1 MRASVLAAQDI
12 AGAWNL
18 SSPGPLTALRKL
30 FGTDGVRGVAGVDL
44 TDDLA
49 RDLGAAAAAVAGPG
63 CTVVLGRDTRESGPA
78 LEEALVEGI
87 VSGGG
92 VARTAGVIPTPGVA
106 MLVGRLGAE
115 LGCVISASHNPYEDN
130 GIKFLG
136 ADGRKLPDAAEADIE
151 AAMGSSAGPGG
162 GRVEPV
168 ENAVE
173 RYVDWLATTYGDGVR
188 GNRQVLFDCANG
200 AAAAVAPLLAEK
212 LGLGAAFIGAAPD
225 GRNINAAVGSM
236 HLDTVAR
243 AVQDAGAECG
253 IAFDGDADRCL
264 AVDSHGR
271 PANGDA
277 IIAALAIDRR
287 RHDPLAGHRVV
298 VTSMTNLGFHRLMRE
313 YGIDVEVTD
322 VGDRYVLERMLETGA
337 MLGGEQS
344 GHVVD
349 LEHHTTGD
357 GLATAL
363 MLLGVLDR
371 LDLSM
376 AGVVDL
382 VQPFPQKLVA
392 VAADRTALEGADRIW
407 QEVRAAEAKL
417 GKDGRV
423 VLRASGTE
431 PVVRVMVEALDATEC
446 ERLCDHLADVVA
458 AEIGGTA

>member
-1 MRASVLAAQDI
+1 M
-12 AGAWNL
+12 
-18 SSPGPLTALRKL
+18 TALRKL

-63 CTVVLGRDTRESGPA
+63 CSVVLGRDTRESGPA

-92 VARTAGVIPTPGVA
+92 VALTAGVIPTPGVA

-115 LGCVISASHNPYEDN
+115 LGCVISASHNPYADN

-168 ENAVE
+168 ENAVG
-173 RYVDWLATTYGDGVR
+173 RYVDWLAETYGAGVR
-188 GNRQVLFDCANG
+188 GDRPVLFDCANG
-200 AAAAVAPLLAEK
+200 SAAAAAPLLAER
-212 LGLGAAFIGAAPD
+212 LGLDAAFIGAEPD
-225 GRNINAAVGSM
+225 GRNINAEVGST
-236 HLDTVAR
+236 HLDTLAR

-264 AVDSHGR
+264 AVDAHGR

-392 VAADRTALEGADRIW
+392 VPADRTALEGSDRIW

-417 GKDGRV
+417 GEDGRV

-446 ERLCDHLADVVA
+446 ERLCDHLSDVVA

>member
-1 MRASVLAAQDI
+1 V
-12 AGAWNL
+12 
-18 SSPGPLTALRKL
+18 TALRKL

-44 TDDLA
+44 TEGLA
-49 RDLGAAAAAVAGPG
+49 RDLGAAAVAVAGPG
-63 CTVVLGRDTRESGPA
+63 CKVVLGRDTRESGPA

-92 VARTAGVIPTPGVA
+92 VALTAGVIPTPGVA

-115 LGCVISASHNPYEDN
+115 LGCIISASHNPYEDN

-136 ADGRKLPDAAEADIE
+136 AEGRKLPDSAEADIE
-151 AAMGSSAGPGG
+151 AATGSGSGPGG

-173 RYVDWLATTYGDGVR
+173 RYVDWLAGTYGEGLR
-188 GNRQVLFDCANG
+188 GDRRVVFDCANG
-200 AAAAVAPLLAEK
+200 AAAAAAPLLAEK
-212 LGLGAAFIGAAPD
+212 LHLDAAFIGAEPD
-225 GRNINAAVGSM
+225 GRNINAEVGST
-236 HLDTVAR
+236 HLDTLAR
-243 AVQDAGAECG
+243 AVQEAGAECG

-264 AVDSHGR
+264 AVDAHGR

-277 IIAALAIDRR
+277 IIAALAIDRL
-287 RHDPLAGHRVV
+287 RHDRLAGDRVV
-298 VTSMTNLGFHRLMRE
+298 VTSMTNLGFQRLMRE
-313 YGIDVEVTD
+313 YGIEVEVTD

-337 MLGGEQS
+337 TLGGEQS

-349 LEHHTTGD
+349 LDHHTTGD

-363 MLLGVLDR
+363 MLLAVLDR
-371 LDLSM
+371 LDVSM

-392 VAADRTALEGADRIW
+392 VPADRAALEGADRIW

-417 GKDGRV
+417 GEDGRV

-446 ERLCDHLADVVA
+446 ERLCDHLSNVVA
-458 AEIGGTA
+458 AEIGGTT

>member
-1 MRASVLAAQDI
+1 M
-12 AGAWNL
+12 
-18 SSPGPLTALRKL
+18 TALRKL
-30 FGTDGVRGVAGVDL
+30 FGTDGVRGVAGVGL

-49 RDLGAAAAAVAGPG
+49 RELGAAAAAVTGPG
-63 CTVVLGRDTRESGPA
+63 CRVVLGRDTRESGPA
-78 LEEALVEGI
+78 LEDALVEGI

-92 VARTAGVIPTPGVA
+92 VALTAGVIPTPGVA

-136 ADGRKLPDAAEADIE
+136 ADGRKLPDAAEADVE
-151 AAMGSSAGPGG
+151 AAMGSARGLGG

-173 RYVDWLATTYGDGVR
+173 RYVDWLAATYGDGISGDRRV
-188 GNRQVLFDCANG
+188 VLDCANG
-200 AAAAVAPLLAEK
+200 AAAAAAPLLAAK
-212 LGLGAAFIGAAPD
+212 LGLDAELIGAAPD
-225 GRNINAAVGSM
+225 GRNINAGVGST
-236 HLDTVAR
+236 HLDTLAL
-243 AVQDAGAECG
+243 AVQAGGAGCG

-264 AVDSHGR
+264 AVDAGGR

-277 IIAALAIDRR
+277 IIAALAIDLRR
-287 RHDPLAGHRVV
+287 RGALAGDRVV

-313 YGIDVEVTD
+313 HGIAVEVTD
-322 VGDRYVLERMLETGA
+322 VGDRYVLERMLATGA
-337 MLGGEQS
+337 TLGGEQS

-349 LEHHTTGD
+349 LAHHSTGD

-371 LDLSM
+371 LELSM

-392 VAADRTALEGADRIW
+392 VPADRSALEGADRIW

-417 GKDGRV
+417 GEDGRV

-431 PVVRVMVEALDATEC
+431 PVVRVMVEAVDANDC
-446 ERLCDHLADVVA
+446 ERLCDHLSDVVA